1 MGLAAVLGETL
12 AVVAGCLGGT
22 LEVLEVLAGQ
32 LLSKVSGFCW
42 YLGSKGW

>member
-12 AVVAGCLGGT
+12 AVAAVLGGT

-42 YLGSKGW
+42 YLRSKG